1 MRSCFDRI
9 SSHLFAFNSI
19 VCLLLFLDLL
29 ISTIHAAFDDQ
40 FIGARAYGMGGASTA
55 VANEADGLLVNPAS
69 ISNTSGQQF
78 SATMALLH
86 VGLSDETSI
95 TQNLVAYANSHP
107 KRGAVGLLWKR
118 LNVSQ
123 LYAEN
128 YVILG
133 ASKSY
138 RIGSGGNRHFSIGVS
153 GKLLNWETVPTLGT
167 NGVVLEDLPGRSQ
180 LSVDMGFIFRSS
192 PNIPIAVSVQN
203 LNSPDIA
210 SSSSP
215 TNENLP
221 LQTTLGIGI
230 LRRNS
235 TWGMDLVF
243 SRHEIDVR
251 VGLEYRLHG
260 DKLLVRGGFRLENL
274 AWGTNLTIGAGFR
287 PRERMRI
294 DYGFVL
300 PNSGIQAT
308 FGSHRFSIVYDF

>member
-1 MRSCFDRI
+1 MGSMFDRI
-9 SSHLFAFNSI
+9 VSYSSSLNLI
-19 VCLLLFLDLL
+19 VCLLLFLDLF
-29 ISTIHAAFDDQ
+29 ISSIYAAFDDQ

-55 VANEADGLLVNPAS
+55 VAKEADGLLVNPAS

-78 SATMALLH
+78 SGTMAILH

-107 KRGAVGLLWKR
+107 DRGAMGLLWKR

-138 RIGSGGNRHFSIGVS
+138 RIGGEHNRHFSVGVS
-153 GKLLNWETVPTLGT
+153 GKLLNWETVPTLGA
-167 NGVVLEDLPGRSQ
+167 NGAVLEELPGRSQ
-180 LSVDMGFIFRSS
+180 LSVDMGFVFRSS
-192 PNIPIAVSVQN
+192 SNIPVAVSVQN
-203 LNSPDIA
+203 LNSPGIA

-215 TNENLP
+215 TSENLP

-230 LRRNS
+230 LGKDS
-235 TWGMDLVF
+235 TSGMDLVF
-243 SRHEIDVR
+243 RRHEINVR

-260 DKLLVRGGFRLENL
+260 DKLLLRGGFRLENL

-287 PRERMRI
+287 PREKMRI

-300 PNSGIQAT
+300 PNSGIRAT

>member
-1 MRSCFDRI
+1 MRGLCDRVVSY
-9 SSHLFAFNSI
+9 SSSLNLS
-19 VCLLLFLDLL
+19 VCLLLFLDLS
-29 ISTIHAAFDDQ
+29 ISTIYAAFDDQ

-55 VANEADGLLVNPAS
+55 VAKEADGLLVNPAS
-69 ISNTSGQQF
+69 ISNISGQQF
-78 SATMALLH
+78 SGTMALLH

-107 KRGAVGLLWKR
+107 NRGAVGLLWKR

-138 RIGSGGNRHFSIGVS
+138 RVGSEHNRHFSVGVS
-153 GKLLNWETVPTLGT
+153 GKLLNWETVPTLGA
-167 NGVVLEDLPGRSQ
+167 NGAVLEDLPGRSQ
-180 LSVDMGFIFRSS
+180 LSVDMGFVFRSS
-192 PNIPIAVSVQN
+192 SNIPVAVSVQN
-203 LNSPDIA
+203 LNSPGIA

-215 TNENLP
+215 TNESLP
-221 LQTTLGIGI
+221 MQTTLGIGI
-230 LRRNS
+230 LGRNS
-235 TWGMDLVF
+235 VWSMDLVF

-251 VGLEYRLHG
+251 VGLEYGLH
-260 DKLLVRGGFRLENL
+260 DNKLLVRSGFRLENL
-274 AWGTNLTIGAGFR
+274 AWGTNLTVGAGFR

-300 PNSGIQAT
+300 PNGGIQST